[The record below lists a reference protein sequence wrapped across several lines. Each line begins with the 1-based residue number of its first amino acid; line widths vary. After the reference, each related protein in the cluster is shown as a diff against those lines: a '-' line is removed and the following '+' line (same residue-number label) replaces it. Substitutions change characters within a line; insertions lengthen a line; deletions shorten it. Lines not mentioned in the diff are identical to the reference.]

1 MSNGQFYS
9 LGTEFHGPSILSAAL
24 RQIQGPLCIRMGFR
38 VLDRVLLPRHKF
50 LGGTRVTS

>member
-1 MSNGQFYS
+1 MSNEQFYS
-9 LGTEFHGPSILSAAL
+9 LGTEFHGPSILSVAL
-24 RQIQGPLCIRMGFR
+24 RQTQGPLCIRMGFQ